1 MGWNYEHMNQLW
13 KLDDYSESIY
23 YVYKKNLKRNIRQ
36 LFSNVL
42 RMFLCK
48 IR

>member
-23 YVYKKNLKRNIRQ
+23 YVYKKKKET
-36 LFSNVL
+36 FVS
-42 RMFLCK
+42 FLAMSSECFYVK
-48 IR
+48 